1 LATGGC
7 CVYTT
12 VMNKLPVEL
21 HLVNGT
27 KPEHQIT
34 TLPDSVKKRI
44 PEAEWMSNPT
54 SWNKTVFVTETAD
67 YLFDV
72 YGIGSDQ
79 DKHTLA
85 MLADQIDLYVA
96 CNMQLSN
103 NDLVISTNDGKTLA
117 PNPIISIRNNAL
129 KLVIQLM
136 NELGLTP
143 RGRLNKTEGNVSDN
157 SAVSKFLRGVKG

>member
-1 LATGGC
+1 
-7 CVYTT
+7 
-12 VMNKLPVEL
+12 MNKLPIEL
-21 HLVNGT
+21 HLVHGT
-27 KPEHQIT
+27 KPDHQAI
-34 TLPDSVKKRI
+34 TLPESVKKRI
-44 PEAEWMSNPT
+44 PEAEWMTNPT
-54 SWNKTVFVTETAD
+54 QWDKTIFVTETAEF
-67 YLFDV
+67 LFDV

-85 MLADQIDLYVA
+85 MLADQIDLYVS
-96 CNMQLSN
+96 CNIQLANS
-103 NDLVISTNDGKTLA
+103 DLVISTNDGKTLA

-143 RGRLNKTEGNVSDN
+143 RSRLNKTEGNTNDN